1 MSKNIEQVA
10 FDIPW
15 DSIINLVGVVI
26 TVILSAYI
34 SNVVSKR
41 SIESEIKKVEYQYKL
56 ESKKD
61 NANFINKLKLE
72 KLAELYELLG
82 QYGRFNTKVTLQ
94 IKRILRTA
102 PLDKISED
110 QKLRFVEERR
120 IIEKEFEEKNIM
132 RQISINVSY
141 FPTMIDLWA
150 TLSATQSRIVSM
162 YIDQILGLKEV
173 KNNNYVS
180 YKIPD
185 DYTLDQ
191 FEKDLELVSKMIM
204 DFIQT
209 IEKEIGG
216 IMNEL
221 EK

>member
-1 MSKNIEQVA
+1 VSKNIEQVA
-10 FDIPW
+10 FDVPW
-15 DSIINLVGVVI
+15 DSIINLIGVVI
-26 TVILSAYI
+26 TVFLSAYI
-34 SNVVSKR
+34 SNIVSKR

-72 KLAELYELLG
+72 KLADLYELLV
-82 QYGRFNTKVTLQ
+82 QYGRYNTKATLQ
-94 IKRILRTA
+94 INRILRIA

-110 QKLRFVEERR
+110 QKLIFLQERR
-120 IIEKEFEEKNIM
+120 IVEKEFEEKNIM
-132 RQISINVSY
+132 RQISINISY
-141 FPTMIDLWA
+141 FPKMVGLW
-150 TLSATQSRIVSM
+150 TSLSSTQSRVVSM
-162 YIDQILGLKEV
+162 YIDQILGLKEFN
-173 KNNNYVS
+173 NNNYVS

-191 FEKDLELVSKMIM
+191 FENDLEVVSKMIM

>member
-82 QYGRFNTKVTLQ
+82 QYGRYNTKITLQ
-94 IKRILRTA
+94 INRVLRIAR
-102 PLDKISED
+102 LDKISED

-120 IIEKEFEEKNIM
+120 IIEREFEEKNVM

-141 FPTMIDLWA
+141 FPKMIDLWA
-150 TLSATQSRIVSM
+150 TLSATQSRVVSM
-162 YIDQILGLKEV
+162 YIDQILGLKEFN
-173 KNNNYVS
+173 NNNYVS

-191 FEKDLELVSKMIM
+191 FENDLEVVSKMIM
-204 DFIQT
+204 DFIQI

>member
-10 FDIPW
+10 FVIPW

-41 SIESEIKKVEYQYKL
+41 NIESEIKKVEYQYKL

-150 TLSATQSRIVSM
+150 TLSAKQSRIVSM

-191 FEKDLELVSKMIM
+191 FENDLEVVSKMIM
-204 DFIQT
+204 DFILT

>member
-10 FDIPW
+10 FDVPW
-15 DSIINLVGVVI
+15 DSIINLIGVVI
-26 TVILSAYI
+26 TVFLSAYI
-34 SNVVSKR
+34 SNIVSKR

-72 KLAELYELLG
+72 KLADLYELLV
-82 QYGRFNTKVTLQ
+82 QYGRYNTKATLQ
-94 IKRILRTA
+94 INRILRIA

-110 QKLRFVEERR
+110 QKLIFLQERR
-120 IIEKEFEEKNIM
+120 IVEKEFEEKNIM
-132 RQISINVSY
+132 RQISINISY
-141 FPTMIDLWA
+141 FPKMVGLW
-150 TLSATQSRIVSM
+150 TSLSSTQSRVVSM
-162 YIDQILGLKEV
+162 YIDQILGLKEFN
-173 KNNNYVS
+173 NNNYVS

-191 FEKDLELVSKMIM
+191 FENDLEVVSKMIM

>member
-191 FEKDLELVSKMIM
+191 FENDLEVVSKMIM

>member
-41 SIESEIKKVEYQYKL
+41 NIESEIKKVEYQYKL
-56 ESKKD
+56 ELKKD

-191 FEKDLELVSKMIM
+191 FDNDLEVVSKMIM